1 MWSAVNWRS
10 LWGEAGREVV
20 VGDGDS
26 GKGLNS
32 VWPQNREVISIR
44 CSTSP
49 IDLVPCKL
57 FSCSGSPQWEAAF
70 LPFSLCLWLESLT
83 RALGRGIYLL
93 EI

>member
-1 MWSAVNWRS
+1 MGGG
-10 LWGEAGREVV
+10 GERGV
-20 VGDGDS
+20 VGDDDS

-32 VWPQNREVISIR
+32 IWPQNREVISIR
-44 CSTSP
+44 CSMSP

-57 FSCSGSPQWEAAF
+57 FSRSGSPPWEAAF

-83 RALGRGIYLL
+83 RALGCGIYLL

>member
-1 MWSAVNWRS
+1 MQSTVNWRS

-32 VWPQNREVISIR
+32 IQPQNREVISIR
-44 CSTSP
+44 CSMSQ

-57 FSCSGSPQWEAAF
+57 FACSTSPQQEAVF
-70 LPFSLCLWLESLT
+70 LPFSLRLWLESLT
-83 RALGRGIYLL
+83 RALGCGIYLL